1 MLRRPDG
8 RVIKCRRCSAEL
20 RPREHPDGCG
30 CFFACDRCLPES
42 EFTPPV
48 DKFDSRKTTL
58 RQVPIKLR
66 SYQEAAV
73 EAIRS
78 KISSG
83 AQFVMCNLA
92 TGAGKT
98 SVANAY
104 INRHADGE
112 VLWLAPT
119 CELLEQAEQNC
130 ICHPSPQPARRRLG
144 LAFNLPHVLRRT
156 SIASGTRATVIYQ
169 TLQARYMKKADSSNV
184 SLIVWDECHWA
195 ERTKMGQLVLKYAK
209 KHQIPVLGLTASPHQ
224 ETEYSVA
231 YQAPLL
237 HLAAQ
242 GYLARPMIHA
252 YGIPGYVPVG
262 EDEQSNVRLDEFPAA
277 VEPETPA
284 DIVKFWL
291 EDPEKWGKTL
301 IKVSTIDVGSE
312 LQTYFLDIGVQALMI
327 HHRKGRAERKQCLQT
342 YREAGKSDVL
352 IGINICFTGLD
363 VPDIDSVFLT
373 HKIGEPR
380 YYLQVLGRGARLA
393 QDKRTFNIVEFHP
406 AFKSMRSTMTDQL
419 KEYQLEQSMEAKRTV
434 DEDSQDEDDGLLPVE
449 EESFEDLFW
458 EKIDVID
465 ETSEKAPR
473 GAVLS
478 SEVQAAAL
486 GAPRIETAFA

>member
-1 MLRRPDG
+1 
-8 RVIKCRRCSAEL
+8 
-20 RPREHPDGCG
+20 
-30 CFFACDRCLPES
+30 
-42 EFTPPV
+42 
-48 DKFDSRKTTL
+48 
-58 RQVPIKLR
+58 
-66 SYQEAAV
+66 
-73 EAIRS
+73 
-78 KISSG
+78 
-83 AQFVMCNLA
+83 
-92 TGAGKT
+92 
-98 SVANAY
+98 
-104 INRHADGE
+104 
-112 VLWLAPT
+112 
-119 CELLEQAEQNC
+119 
-130 ICHPSPQPARRRLG
+130 
-144 LAFNLPHVLRRT
+144 
-156 SIASGTRATVIYQ
+156 
-169 TLQARYMKKADSSNV
+169 MKKADSSNV